1 MKKIF
6 RPVNKAGIFLFK
18 KKMEYIHLE
27 LNKMNIAIIGTG
39 NIGGRLAKAWASK
52 DHRIFL
58 GTRNPSEEKIKN
70 IIASNSKNISAH
82 SPHEAARQAD
92 IILMALPASAAF
104 EGTKQLGDIKGKL
117 VIDAMNAVFRK
128 PDGYNKTSDA
138 IMAASENDHI
148 VKCFNWI
155 GAENMDNPHYGN
167 EVADMIL
174 CGNHVE
180 DKTVVKKLAEDCGFN
195 VYDIGGLDK
204 EPITEQAALL
214 WGSLAFGAGLGRN
227 IAFKILKR

>member
-1 MKKIF
+1 
-6 RPVNKAGIFLFK
+6 
-18 KKMEYIHLE
+18 
-27 LNKMNIAIIGTG
+27 MNIAIIGTG
-39 NIGGRLAKAWASK
+39 NIGGRLAKAWANK

-58 GTRNPSEEKIKN
+58 GTRNPGEEKIKK
-70 IIASNSKNISAH
+70 IIATHPDKITAH
-82 SPHEAARQAD
+82 SLKEAVGQAAV
-92 IILMALPASAAF
+92 ILVALPASMAF
-104 EGTKQLGDIKGKL
+104 DGTKQLGDIKGKII
-117 VIDAMNAVFRK
+117 IDAMNAVFRK
-128 PDGYNKTSDA
+128 PDGYNGTSEA
-138 IMAASENDHI
+138 IMAASGNDHI

-174 CGNHVE
+174 CGNYTE
-180 DKTVVKKLAEDCGFN
+180 DKSIVKKLAEDCGFN